1 MNRLKILPLIVLP
14 SFSVFAAESQLVCT
28 PGLSVYYGNGMLSQ
42 LSDRSSARAVLTQA
56 LESEVAGTSLEDII
70 DYYNAHNPT
79 QGGLLDFFEAVEQK
93 LNIEESK
100 IWAYLVGAEVMPEAV
115 AEVFRDISAALVTS
129 SAPAVVREHVGI
141 YNAELQEGQKVIVV
155 SHSQGNLFALQAAS
169 ELNSEYSSA
178 WGMVAVANPASYV
191 AAGGM
196 HTTLYEDIVMEYI
209 PGSMP
214 ANVPNFPNTPRDSLV
229 DWTGHR
235 FVLSYM
241 ASGTPSKSKIVN
253 DVLTTEG
260 NLSVNE
266 EVLGTGAF
274 TATLTWG
281 SEPDVDLHVFEPSGA
296 HIYYRNFQGAGYLDV
311 DDTTSYGPEHYY
323 LPCDNIEAGT
333 YRIGANYY
341 EGEGSETARIVLKTE
356 EETLTRTQSF
366 SSAIGSDGDASPSIL
381 FEVTIEGNEED
392 GYKYTVD

>member
-1 MNRLKILPLIVLP
+1 M
-14 SFSVFAAESQLVCT
+14 
-28 PGLSVYYGNGMLSQ
+28 
-42 LSDRSSARAVLTQA
+42 
-56 LESEVAGTSLEDII
+56 EDII

>member
-214 ANVPNFPNTPRDSLV
+214 ANVPNFPNTP
-229 DWTGHR
+229 W
-235 FVLSYM
+235 
-241 ASGTPSKSKIVN
+241 
-253 DVLTTEG
+253 
-260 NLSVNE
+260 
-266 EVLGTGAF
+266 
-274 TATLTWG
+274 
-281 SEPDVDLHVFEPSGA
+281 
-296 HIYYRNFQGAGYLDV
+296 
-311 DDTTSYGPEHYY
+311 
-323 LPCDNIEAGT
+323 
-333 YRIGANYY
+333 
-341 EGEGSETARIVLKTE
+341 
-356 EETLTRTQSF
+356 
-366 SSAIGSDGDASPSIL
+366 
-381 FEVTIEGNEED
+381 
-392 GYKYTVD
+392 

>member
-1 MNRLKILPLIVLP
+1 
-14 SFSVFAAESQLVCT
+14 
-28 PGLSVYYGNGMLSQ
+28 
-42 LSDRSSARAVLTQA
+42 
-56 LESEVAGTSLEDII
+56 
-70 DYYNAHNPT
+70 
-79 QGGLLDFFEAVEQK
+79 
-93 LNIEESK
+93 
-100 IWAYLVGAEVMPEAV
+100 
-115 AEVFRDISAALVTS
+115 
-129 SAPAVVREHVGI
+129 
-141 YNAELQEGQKVIVV
+141 
-155 SHSQGNLFALQAAS
+155 
-169 ELNSEYSSA
+169 
-178 WGMVAVANPASYV
+178 
-191 AAGGM
+191 
-196 HTTLYEDIVMEYI
+196 
-209 PGSMP
+209 
-214 ANVPNFPNTPRDSLV
+214 
-229 DWTGHR
+229 
-235 FVLSYM
+235 M